1 MVGAGLAGLRSA
13 EALRR
18 GGFTGQLTL
27 VGAETHFPP
36 YDRPPL
42 SKQLLAGTWDLDKVV
57 LRTDDDLDLDLKLG
71 RRATSLDARNKRLT
85 LDADEELAYDGL
97 VIATGAEPRHLPAA
111 ADHGGVFVLR
121 TLEDCLALKA
131 ALAGSPRVA
140 VVGAGF
146 IGCEVAAT
154 CRQLGLEVTIVE
166 FLPLPLVRVVGPVI
180 GEVCA
185 GLHRDHGVK
194 LVLGVG
200 VAGVE
205 GHDRVER
212 LSLTDGTSVEADVVV
227 VGIGVAPATDWL
239 GGLGAHPRQRHRV
252 RRDVCGRRRRW
263 RGGRRRRGPLAQP
276 PLRPGHAHRALDQ
289 RRRAGRGRRRNAAGG
304 PRRAAALRADPYFWS
319 DQYDVKFMSVGM
331 IGPDD
336 DVEVVDGSLEERK
349 FIASYT
355 RAGKLVGAFACNNPR
370 ALMQWRKQIEELTNR
385 HDRRRAGRT
394 TVG

>member
-1 MVGAGLAGLRSA
+1 VNRIVVVGAGLAGLRSA

-18 GGFTGQLTL
+18 GGFAGQLTL

-42 SKQLLAGTWDLDKVV
+42 SKQLLAGTWDLDRVQ
-57 LRTDDDLDLDLKLG
+57 LRADDNLDLDLKLA
-71 RRATSLDARNKRLT
+71 RRATALDTRNKLLT
-85 LDADEELAYDGL
+85 LDGREVLEYDGL
-97 VIATGAEPRHLPAA
+97 VIATGAQPRRLPAA

-121 TLEDCLALKA
+121 TLEDCLSLKA

-154 CRQLGLEVTIVE
+154 CRTLGLDVTAVE

-180 GEVCA
+180 GNVCA
-185 GLHRDHGVK
+185 DLHRDHGVK

-205 GHDRVER
+205 GHRRVER
-212 LSLTDGTSVEADVVV
+212 LALTDGTSVEADVVV

-239 GGLGAHPRQRHRV
+239 EGSGLTLDNGVVCDETCAAIGVEGVVAAGDVARWAN
-252 RRDVCGRRRRW
+252 RRFGEVMRIEHW
-263 RGGRRRRGPLAQP
+263 T
-276 PLRPGHAHRALDQ
+276 
-289 RRRAGRGRRRNAAGG
+289 NAAEQAE
-304 PRRAAALRADPYFWS
+304 AAAATLLAGPGQAEPFAPIPYFWS

-336 DVEVVDGSLEERK
+336 DVEIVDGSVGDRK
-349 FIASYT
+349 FVASYT
-355 RAGKLVGAFACNNPR
+355 RAGMLVGAFACNNPR
-370 ALMQWRKQIEELTNR
+370 ALMQWRKQIEELTNP
-385 HDRRRAGRT
+385 T
-394 TVG
+394 

>member
-1 MVGAGLAGLRSA
+1 VVVGAGLAGLRSA

-18 GGFTGQLTL
+18 GGHTGKLTL

-42 SKQLLAGTWDLDKVV
+42 SKQLLAGTWDVDKVV
-57 LRTDDDLDLDLKLG
+57 LRTDDDLELDLDLRLG
-71 RRATSLDARNKRLT
+71 RRAVGLDARARRLT
-85 LDADEELAYDGL
+85 LDGGEELAYDGL
-97 VIATGAEPRHLPAA
+97 VLATGAQPRTIPSA
-111 ADHGGVFVLR
+111 HGREGVFLLR

-154 CRQLGLEVTIVE
+154 CRGLGLDVTIVE

-205 GHDRVER
+205 GQGRVER
-212 LSLTDGTSVEADVVV
+212 LSLVDGTSVDADVVV
-227 VGIGVAPATDWL
+227 VGIGVSPATDWL
-239 GGLGAHPRQRHRV
+239 EGSGLTLDNGVVCDETCAAIGVDGVVAAGDVARWTN
-252 RRDVCGRRRRW
+252 RRFGQVMRIEHW
-263 RGGRRRRGPLAQP
+263 TNAAEQAEAAAASLLAGPGQAQP
-276 PLRPGHAHRALDQ
+276 FSPI
-289 RRRAGRGRRRNAAGG
+289 
-304 PRRAAALRADPYFWS
+304 PYFWS

-336 DVEVVDGSLEERK
+336 EVEIAEGSLEERK
-349 FIASYT
+349 FVATY
-355 RAGKLVGAFACNNPR
+355 RRHGRFVGAFACNNPR
-370 ALMQWRKQIEELTNR
+370 SLMQWRKRLDEETQP
-385 HDRRRAGRT
+385 A
-394 TVG
+394 

>member
-1 MVGAGLAGLRSA
+1 VVGAGLAGLRSA

-18 GGFTGQLTL
+18 GGYPGQLTL

-42 SKQLLAGTWDLDKVV
+42 SKQLLAGTWDLDRVV
-57 LRTDDDLDLDLKLG
+57 LRTDDNLDLDLKLG
-71 RRATSLDARNKRLT
+71 RRATALDARNKRLT
-85 LDADEELAYDGL
+85 LDGGESLLYDGL

-121 TLEDCLALKA
+121 TLEDCFALKA
-131 ALAGSPRVA
+131 ALADSPRVA

-154 CRQLGLEVTIVE
+154 CRQLGLDVTIVE

-205 GHDRVER
+205 GHHQVER
-212 LSLTDGTSVEADVVV
+212 LSLADGTSVEADVVV

-239 GGLGAHPRQRHRV
+239 EGSGLTLDNGIVCDETCAAVGVEGVVAAGDVARWPN
-252 RRDVCGRRRRW
+252 RRFGEVMRIEHW
-263 RGGRRRRGPLAQP
+263 T
-276 PLRPGHAHRALDQ
+276 
-289 RRRAGRGRRRNAAGG
+289 NAAEQAE
-304 PRRAAALRADPYFWS
+304 AAAATLLAPPGEAEPFAPIPYFWS

-336 DVEVVDGSLEERK
+336 DVEIVDGSVEERK
-349 FIASYT
+349 FVATYT
-355 RAGKLVGAFACNNPR
+355 RAGKLIGAFACNHPR
-370 ALMQWRKQIEELTNR
+370 ALMQWRKQIEELT
-385 HDRRRAGRT
+385 T
-394 TVG
+394 PS

>member
-18 GGFTGQLTL
+18 GGYGGQLTL

-42 SKQLLAGTWDLDKVV
+42 SKQLLAGTWDLDKVQ

-71 RRATSLDARNKRLT
+71 RRATSLDTRNRRLM
-85 LDADEELAYDGL
+85 LDGGEELSYDGL
-97 VIATGAEPRHLPAA
+97 VIATGAQPRHLPAA

-121 TLEDCLALKA
+121 TLEDCLALRD

-154 CRQLGLEVTIVE
+154 CRQLGLDVTIVE

-180 GEVCA
+180 GNVCA
-185 GLHRDHGVK
+185 DLHRDHGVK

-205 GHDRVER
+205 GHHQVER
-212 LSLTDGTSVEADVVV
+212 LALADGSSVEADVVV

-239 GGLGAHPRQRHRV
+239 EGSGLTLDNGIVCDETCAAVGVDGVVAAGDVARWPN
-252 RRDVCGRRRRW
+252 RRFGEIMRIEHW
-263 RGGRRRRGPLAQP
+263 TNAAEQAEAAAATLLAGPEAAQP
-276 PLRPGHAHRALDQ
+276 FAPI
-289 RRRAGRGRRRNAAGG
+289 
-304 PRRAAALRADPYFWS
+304 PYFWS

-336 DVEVVDGSLEERK
+336 EVEIVEGSVEERK
-349 FIASYT
+349 FIATYT
-355 RAGKLVGAFACNNPR
+355 RAGRLVGAFACNNPR
-370 ALMQWRKQIEELTNR
+370 ALMQWRKQIEELTNP
-385 HDRRRAGRT
+385 T
-394 TVG
+394 

>member
-1 MVGAGLAGLRSA
+1 VDRVVVVGAGLAGLRSA

-18 GGFTGQLTL
+18 GGFDGELTL

-42 SKQLLAGTWDLDKVV
+42 SKQLLSGAWDLDRV
-57 LRTDDDLDLDLKLG
+57 LLRVDDGLEVGLKLG
-71 RRATSLDARNKRLT
+71 RRATSLDARAKRLT
-85 LDADEELAYDGL
+85 LDGGEMLEYEGL
-97 VIATGAEPRHLPAA
+97 VIATGSTPRHLPAA

-121 TLEDCLALKA
+121 TLEDCLALKD

-154 CRQLGLEVTIVE
+154 CRQLGLDVTIVE

-185 GLHRDHGVK
+185 QLHRDHGVK

-205 GHDRVER
+205 GHTQVER
-212 LSLTDGTSVEADVVV
+212 LSLADGTSVDADVVV
-227 VGIGVAPATDWL
+227 VGIGVAPCTDWL
-239 GGLGAHPRQRHRV
+239 EGSGLTLDNGI
-252 RRDVCGRRRRW
+252 VCDATCAAVGVDGVVAAGDIARW
-263 RGGRRRRGPLAQP
+263 PNTRFGEVMRIE
-276 PLRPGHAHRALDQ
+276 HWT
-289 RRRAGRGRRRNAAGG
+289 NAAEQAE
-304 PRRAAALRADPYFWS
+304 AAASTLLAGPEKAEPFAPIPYFWS
-319 DQYDVKFMSVGM
+319 DQYDVKFASVGM
-331 IGPDD
+331 VGPDD
-336 DVEVVDGSLEERK
+336 DVEIVDGSIEDRK
-349 FIASYT
+349 FVATYT

-370 ALMQWRKQIEELTNR
+370 GLMQWRRQLEELT
-385 HDRRRAGRT
+385 APT
-394 TVG
+394 